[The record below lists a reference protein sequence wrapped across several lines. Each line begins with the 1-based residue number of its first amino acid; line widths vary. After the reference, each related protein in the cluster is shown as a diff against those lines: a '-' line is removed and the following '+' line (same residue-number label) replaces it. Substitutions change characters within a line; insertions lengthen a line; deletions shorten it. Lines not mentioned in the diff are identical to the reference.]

1 MVEAAV
7 RLSAVP
13 APRLVSLL
21 GLGFGDCGKGL
32 FTDALCRRWPVQAV
46 VRFNGGAQAGH
57 NVVLPD
63 GRHHTFSQFGSGS
76 FVPGVATVLA
86 EPVVV
91 HPSALQIEADRLVA
105 AGVGDA
111 RQRLLIDARCRVNT
125 PFHQAA
131 GRLRELRRGV
141 AAHGTCGVG
150 VGETARHALVCPENV
165 LRYGDLR
172 RPARAMQQLEA
183 IRRDLLTEWVDEA
196 PPASAGNAA
205 AEYRLL
211 DDAELGERWLTAIQP
226 LLRAAPPLPSEQIAE
241 HLSRAGTV
249 LFEGAQGILLDEWY
263 GFHPHTTW
271 STLHPGAVET
281 VASAYGLSGR
291 VEHLGILRAY
301 LTRHGQGP
309 LPTADAALSD
319 LPEPHNAGEGWQ
331 GAFRRGHP
339 DGLLLAYALAVS
351 GPLNGLLVSHLDV
364 FERSAALRWC
374 EAYRVAP
381 EVIQARLC
389 RVVTSAPERVIGL
402 NLPPEKDLAHQAAL
416 TQLLFS
422 ARPEYDPEY
431 LQSPAALLERIEA
444 LAACRVRLT
453 SRGPTHEAV
462 SGMVE

>member
-1 MVEAAV
+1 
-7 RLSAVP
+7 
-13 APRLVSLL
+13 LL

-32 FTDALCRRWPVQAV
+32 FTDALCRRWPVPAI

-76 FVPGVATVLA
+76 FVPGVVTVLA
-86 EPVVV
+86 EPVIV
-91 HPSALQIEADRLVA
+91 HPSALQIEAGRLVA

-131 GRLRELRRGV
+131 GRLREWRRGA

-150 VGETARHALVCPENV
+150 VGETVRQALACPENV

-183 IRRDLLTEWVDEA
+183 IRRNLRTEGVGEV
-196 PPASAGNAA
+196 PPASAGQAA
-205 AEYRLL
+205 AEYRVL
-211 DDAELGERWLTAIQP
+211 DDAGLSERWLTAIQP
-226 LLRAAPPLPSEQIAE
+226 LLRDVPPLPSERIAE
-241 HLSRAGTV
+241 RLSRAGTV
-249 LFEGAQGILLDEWY
+249 LFEGAQGMLLDEGY

-271 STLHPGAVET
+271 SSLHPGAVER
-281 VASAYGLSGR
+281 VAAAYGLSGR
-291 VEHLGILRAY
+291 IEHLGILRAY
-301 LTRHGQGP
+301 LTRHGLGP
-309 LPTADAALSD
+309 LPTADVALAD
-319 LPEPHNAGEGWQ
+319 LPEPHNSGEGWQ
-331 GAFRRGHP
+331 GTFRRGHP
-339 DGLLLAYALAVS
+339 DGVLLTYALAAS
-351 GPLNGLLVSHLDV
+351 GPLDGLLVSHLDV
-364 FERSAALRWC
+364 FERDVTLRWC
-374 EAYRVAP
+374 ESYRVAP
-381 EVIQARLC
+381 ATMQARLC
-389 RVVTSAPERVIGL
+389 RVAIADPGRVIGL

-422 ARPEYDPEY
+422 ARPEYDPEH
-431 LQSPAALLERIEA
+431 LKSPAALLERLEA

-462 SGMVE
+462 SGRVG